1 MKVIVRYAET
11 GQEFEL
17 AISEERAIEEI
28 QEVLYS
34 SVGVQPEFQ
43 ILLSEDGVSLKDK
56 KSNLQPNAIIY
67 AFSKEAIKKDKLP
80 INLDINPLKNTI
92 GPCLQ
97 GEERGVLILER
108 KLHKLAERAIK
119 LTDLISSAN
128 EFKYRIEK
136 EINICENSA
145 GVLEIYHNKYIQT
158 QILSYR
164 QLYNRFENHFNATQ
178 EELNLFDKNVNKL
191 EQIELHPSLQKPERK
206 CLSDILDLQQLTKW
220 KEQFYSEIIRLQAKF
235 LEVNGGMDQLAE
247 NFKINIIQPFIHPDI
262 PELNAASAENAINL
276 YREYRDLSAKYIA
289 DGDASAGER
298 LHEEEWESKA
308 KNAENEVAE
317 LERNSFMIEQFLNN
331 LKQARKQ
338 AADLILAILKQVTTM
353 SIKIRDSVKS
363 QVNMLSSLLKRSEK
377 RLGFVKVPRLL
388 PEAYNASL
396 IEVSRRR
403 LFVKKANELQQQLN
417 KIAEIEIS
425 ERLNFL
431 NKYRHVL
438 PNDFVSQLSAAPCV
452 RIVSFM
458 NEPDL
463 QLPEIDISIDDFP
476 HMHLYSSESFDEK
489 LSQKYENAVNDLNNL
504 NQEIENYKKR
514 EEALRNELENNKDAI
529 AKLTANLKAKE
540 KVIRD
545 TDKGLF
551 DLKEYLKGIT
561 KENAVLKQ
569 QVAAQTKKA
578 LDLANAEQQLQENIQ
593 KLQAEIKEK
602 SNEPYIKILQ
612 ELGIS
617 CETPAALKNFVAKLQ
632 LDLEFERNKS
642 SSMISFT
649 SFSEG
654 SMALFFP
661 SPEGHFIAFNFNCP
675 NHFLDLD
682 SLAPA
687 TLQSLSQ
694 QPFLVGN
701 IKEKKIFRALAQ
713 NPFSLPRDTEY
724 SLLSI
729 QEMPL

>member
-1 MKVIVRYAET
+1 
-11 GQEFEL
+11 
-17 AISEERAIEEI
+17 
-28 QEVLYS
+28 
-34 SVGVQPEFQ
+34 
-43 ILLSEDGVSLKDK
+43 
-56 KSNLQPNAIIY
+56 
-67 AFSKEAIKKDKLP
+67 
-80 INLDINPLKNTI
+80 
-92 GPCLQ
+92 
-97 GEERGVLILER
+97 
-108 KLHKLAERAIK
+108 
-119 LTDLISSAN
+119 
-128 EFKYRIEK
+128 
-136 EINICENSA
+136 
-145 GVLEIYHNKYIQT
+145 
-158 QILSYR
+158 
-164 QLYNRFENHFNATQ
+164 
-178 EELNLFDKNVNKL
+178 
-191 EQIELHPSLQKPERK
+191 
-206 CLSDILDLQQLTKW
+206 
-220 KEQFYSEIIRLQAKF
+220 
-235 LEVNGGMDQLAE
+235 
-247 NFKINIIQPFIHPDI
+247 
-262 PELNAASAENAINL
+262 
-276 YREYRDLSAKYIA
+276 
-289 DGDASAGER
+289 
-298 LHEEEWESKA
+298 
-308 KNAENEVAE
+308 
-317 LERNSFMIEQFLNN
+317 MIEQFLNN

-417 KIAEIEIS
+417 KIADIEIS

-514 EEALRNELENNKDAI
+514 EEALRNELDNNKDVI

-578 LDLANAEQQLQENIQ
+578 LDLANVEQQLQENIQ

-602 SNEPYIKILQ
+602 KQ
-612 ELGIS
+612 
-617 CETPAALKNFVAKLQ
+617 
-632 LDLEFERNKS
+632 
-642 SSMISFT
+642 
-649 SFSEG
+649 
-654 SMALFFP
+654 
-661 SPEGHFIAFNFNCP
+661 
-675 NHFLDLD
+675 
-682 SLAPA
+682 
-687 TLQSLSQ
+687 
-694 QPFLVGN
+694 
-701 IKEKKIFRALAQ
+701 
-713 NPFSLPRDTEY
+713 
-724 SLLSI
+724 
-729 QEMPL
+729 